1 MRFAHFLHSPAGTC
15 LRYALS
21 AALLCWLALQVDWRR
36 FATLGDADPAGFLP
50 AALLAGAAYPL
61 QAWRWHLLLRAQGGT
76 LSAGWVHAVTWIGQ
90 FYNSFLPGGVAGD
103 AVRLGYCW
111 RAAPDRRAAAAASL
125 LADRLLGLGALCT
138 LAALALGTHLLLHG
152 GGAELRHLLA
162 ASAAATAL
170 LFAAGWSLVATRWGE
185 PVSARLLGRERA
197 AALHD
202 AAQALGARRGVLAA
216 ASLLSVAV
224 WLADFASLWLL
235 AGAVGLAVD
244 PLTLT
249 VAAAAAYVAAALPF
263 SIGGHGLREGALVV
277 VLGWLGFGLAAHPS
291 VPLLA
296 AGLWALSVGW
306 SAVGGLVW
314 LAGPRPA
321 PSARE

>member
-1 MRFAHFLHSPAGTC
+1 MRIAKFMQSPAGTI

-21 AALLCWLALQVDWRR
+21 ATLLCWLATQVDWQR
-36 FATLGDADPAGFLP
+36 FAALGDADPFAFLP

-61 QAWRWHLLLRAQGGT
+61 QAWRWQLLLRTQGCN
-76 LSAGWVHAVTWIGQ
+76 LPASWVHGVTWIGQ

-125 LADRLLGLGALCT
+125 LTDRLLGLGSLCI
-138 LAALALGTHLLLHG
+138 LAALALGMHLFLHG

-162 ASAAATAL
+162 SSVTATAL
-170 LFAAGWSLVATRWGE
+170 LLAASWSLVATRWWE

-197 AALHD
+197 TALHD
-202 AAQALGARRGVLAA
+202 ATQVFGSRRGVLAA
-216 ASLLSVAV
+216 ASLISVAV
-224 WLADFASLWLL
+224 WLVDFASLWLL
-235 AGAVGLAVD
+235 AGAVGLVVD

-249 VAAAAAYVAAALPF
+249 VAAAAAYVAAALPI

-277 VLGWLGFGLAAHPS
+277 VLGWMDFTIAANPA

-296 AGLWALSVGW
+296 VGLWALSVGW
-306 SAVGGLVW
+306 SIMGGIVW
-314 LAGPRPA
+314 LTGPQRA
-321 PSARE
+321 PSTCE